1 MPDHGLTQACIA
13 KQIGVLAHRPSAV
26 SFVVIGMRRT
36 IIRSRLTSGPLH
48 DDGRVRRTLFP
59 RIPSTSCAWHWAQ
72 TGAPNRSTELASAS
86 TVRSVMSGCTAM
98 WHEIRPIAARYTGT
112 GTGTGAKAINV
123 IARVITVSAV
133 SFPIR
138 C

>member
-1 MPDHGLTQACIA
+1 
-13 KQIGVLAHRPSAV
+13 
-26 SFVVIGMRRT
+26 
-36 IIRSRLTSGPLH
+36 
-48 DDGRVRRTLFP
+48 
-59 RIPSTSCAWHWAQ
+59 
-72 TGAPNRSTELASAS
+72 
-86 TVRSVMSGCTAM
+86 M

-112 GTGTGAKAINV
+112 GTGTKAINV

>member
-1 MPDHGLTQACIA
+1 
-13 KQIGVLAHRPSAV
+13 
-26 SFVVIGMRRT
+26 
-36 IIRSRLTSGPLH
+36 
-48 DDGRVRRTLFP
+48 
-59 RIPSTSCAWHWAQ
+59 
-72 TGAPNRSTELASAS
+72 
-86 TVRSVMSGCTAM
+86 M